1 LNYENKVTGQLYKI
15 VNNLYRREYNIFKEV
30 NIMISNLNDYLES
43 IVIGIRYRAN
53 FSITDNFG
61 SIIDEILYSKG
72 AFFNQYFFPLVIHS
86 KVDERVLFNKDNKNS
101 LTINSSNMIIELH
114 NNDKLN
120 LNKIVESFKSQ
131 IVFGVMKKYK
141 ITQINRIGFINR
153 YKFKEP
159 TLANNFI
166 EKTIGETLEG
176 IKEINLQFSRK
187 YTILEAL
194 VKKDTYDYYN
204 AIYNVIKRADK
215 DELIVSVDFQRFY
228 EPVLESTSLI
238 KYDQFIDKVHNY
250 NLKDFLSWLNNNY
263 GSKQ

>member
-1 LNYENKVTGQLYKI
+1 
-15 VNNLYRREYNIFKEV
+15 
-30 NIMISNLNDYLES
+30 MISNIDDCLES

-53 FSITDNFG
+53 FSITDYFG
-61 SIIDEILYSKG
+61 SILDEILYSKG
-72 AFFNQYFFPLVIHS
+72 AFFDQDFFPLVIHS
-86 KVDERVLFNKDNKNS
+86 KVDEKVLFNKDNKNS

-114 NNDKLN
+114 DTDKVN
-120 LNKIVESFKSQ
+120 LKKIVESFKSQ
-131 IVFGVMKKYK
+131 IVLGIMQKYK

-153 YKFKEP
+153 YIFKEP

-176 IKEINLQFSRK
+176 IKDINLQFSRK
-187 YTILEAL
+187 YSISEAL
-194 VKKDTYDYYN
+194 AKKDINDHYN

-215 DELIVSVDFQRFY
+215 DELIISVDFQRFY

-238 KYDQFIDKVHNY
+238 KYDQFIDKVYIY
-250 NLKDFLSWLNNNY
+250 NSEDFLSWLNNNY

>member
-1 LNYENKVTGQLYKI
+1 M
-15 VNNLYRREYNIFKEV
+15 
-30 NIMISNLNDYLES
+30 MISNLNDCLDS

-61 SIIDEILYSKG
+61 SILDEILYSKG
-72 AFFNQYFFPLVIHS
+72 TFFNHNFFPLVIHS
-86 KVDERVLFNKDNKNS
+86 KVDEKVLFNEDNKNS

-114 NNDKLN
+114 DTDKIN
-120 LNKIVESFKSQ
+120 LKEIVESFKSQ
-131 IVFGVMKKYK
+131 IVLGIMKKYK

-153 YKFKEP
+153 YIFKVP

-176 IKEINLQFSRK
+176 IKDINLQFSRK
-187 YTILEAL
+187 YTISEAL
-194 VKKDTYDYYN
+194 VKKDINDHYN

-215 DELIVSVDFQRFY
+215 DELIISVDFQRFY

-238 KYDQFIDKVHNY
+238 KYDQFIDKVYIY
-250 NLKDFLSWLNNNY
+250 NSEDFLSWLNNNY

>member
-1 LNYENKVTGQLYKI
+1 
-15 VNNLYRREYNIFKEV
+15 
-30 NIMISNLNDYLES
+30 MISNLNDCLES
-43 IVIGIRYRAN
+43 VVIGIRYRAN

-61 SIIDEILYSKG
+61 SIIDEILYAKG
-72 AFFNQYFFPLVIHS
+72 AFFNQDFFPLVIHS

-114 NNDKLN
+114 NNDKVN

-131 IVFGVMKKYK
+131 IVFGVMKKYR
-141 ITQINRIGFINR
+141 ITQINRIGFISR
-153 YKFKEP
+153 YTFKEP

-187 YTILEAL
+187 YTISEVL

-204 AIYNVIKRADK
+204 AIYNVIKRTDK
-215 DELIVSVDFQRFY
+215 DELIISVDFQRFY

-238 KYDQFIDKVHNY
+238 KYEQFIDKVNIY
-250 NLKDFLSWLNNNY
+250 NSEDFLSWLNNNY
-263 GSKQ
+263 RSKQ

>member
-1 LNYENKVTGQLYKI
+1 
-15 VNNLYRREYNIFKEV
+15 
-30 NIMISNLNDYLES
+30 MISNIDDCLES

-53 FSITDNFG
+53 FSITDYFG
-61 SIIDEILYSKG
+61 SILDEILYSKG
-72 AFFNQYFFPLVIHS
+72 AFFDQDFFPLVIHS
-86 KVDERVLFNKDNKNS
+86 KVDEKVLFNKDNKNS

-114 NNDKLN
+114 DTDKVN
-120 LNKIVESFKSQ
+120 LKKIIESFKSQ
-131 IVFGVMKKYK
+131 IVLGIMKKYK

-153 YKFKEP
+153 YIFKEP

-176 IKEINLQFSRK
+176 IKDINLQFSRK
-187 YTILEAL
+187 YTISEAL
-194 VKKDTYDYYN
+194 VKKDINDHYN

-215 DELIVSVDFQRFY
+215 DELIISVDFQRFY

-238 KYDQFIDKVHNY
+238 KYDQFIDKVYIY
-250 NLKDFLSWLNNNY
+250 NSEDFLSWLNNNY